1 MHSSCKSLLTS
12 RIERK
17 EKPLWAC
24 YACTCT
30 RLDMTMDRSRCQ
42 CRRTLRECMLLR
54 HLRHENVIG
63 LKELLLPSGRDFK
76 DLYLVQDLMDT
87 DLHQIIR
94 SSQALSNEHLQYFIY
109 QVMCA
114 WLPCFARK
122 VAAGLLL

>member
-1 MHSSCKSLLTS
+1 
-12 RIERK
+12 
-17 EKPLWAC
+17 
-24 YACTCT
+24 
-30 RLDMTMDRSRCQ
+30 
-42 CRRTLRECMLLR
+42 MLLR

-63 LKELLLPSGRDFK
+63 LKELLLPSGKDFK

-114 WLPCFARK
+114 QHAPCIKSKAAR
-122 VAAGLLL
+122 LC